1 MGGGPVQGS
10 GPSPGQ
16 PWGTLVPPSLN
27 IQAMKWGHNSIGLG
41 EAYSFAHGQQDRG
54 LGWGGGLSQ
63 DRGAAGRHC
72 PSHSQCWPSL
82 CRS

>member
-10 GPSPGQ
+10 GPSPEQ
-16 PWGTLVPPSLN
+16 PWGTVVPLNLN
-27 IQAMKWGHNSIGLG
+27 IQAVKWGHPNAISWGSL
-41 EAYSFAHGQQDRG
+41 YSSACGQQDEV
-54 LGWGGGLSQ
+54 GWGGGLSQ
-63 DRGAAGRHC
+63 DRDTVEL